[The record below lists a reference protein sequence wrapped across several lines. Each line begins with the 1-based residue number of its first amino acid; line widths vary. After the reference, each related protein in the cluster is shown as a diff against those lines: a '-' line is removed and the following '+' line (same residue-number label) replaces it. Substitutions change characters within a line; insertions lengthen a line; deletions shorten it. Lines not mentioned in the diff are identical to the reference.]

1 MRKLAENNVDYQS
14 RAKEF
19 SIGDRVIPYGLFDS
33 QSGRVTAVYPAIGMV
48 DVEFAI
54 GNKRIP
60 VEVLTRY
67 SESNPIPPFT
77 DSSPI
82 SGKKASAHRVAM
94 YWTEKNR
101 KYRATKEEVES
112 KTVHCPKCSITKME
126 KTVYSRDGGA
136 SEHLMGCPTCLF
148 LIRFEDIV
156 NHWKWAE

>member
-1 MRKLAENNVDYQS
+1 MRKRAENNVDYQR

-19 SIGDRVIPYGLFDS
+19 FIGDRVIPYGLFDS

-48 DVEFAI
+48 DVEFPI

-60 VEVLTRY
+60 VEVLTRFNET
-67 SESNPIPPFT
+67 SPLPPRT
-77 DSSPI
+77 DSAPAA
-82 SGKKASAHRVAM
+82 KHASARRVAM
-94 YWTEKNR
+94 YWTDKNR
-101 KYRATKEEVES
+101 KYKATKEEVEA
-112 KTVHCPKCSITKME
+112 KTVYCPKCSVTKME

-136 SEHLMGCPTCLF
+136 SEHLLGCPSCLF